1 MSNLENTPNKDAQ
14 DTESGDLE
22 KLAEEL
28 DSLPPEIKREIKT
41 FLSMSRFS
49 ATSSSPILDKINQ
62 QHITKI
68 LESVDKDS
76 ERAFVDAQQA
86 RKYNLIS
93 ICIFVAVFVF
103 LTVFLVNKDV
113 AVYQDILKI
122 LIIFGGGFGS
132 GLGFKIYLDRK
143 NSRKWQINCEFRLQ
157 MSSS

>member
-1 MSNLENTPNKDAQ
+1 M
-14 DTESGDLE
+14 G
-22 KLAEEL
+22 
-28 DSLPPEIKREIKT
+28 
-41 FLSMSRFS
+41 RFS
-49 ATSSSPILDKINQ
+49 ASSISPIIDKINQ

-68 LESVDKDS
+68 LESVEKDS
-76 ERAFVDAQQA
+76 ERAFVDAQEA
-86 RKYNLIS
+86 RKYNLVA

-143 NSRKWQINCEFRLQ
+143 NK
-157 MSSS
+157 

>member
-1 MSNLENTPNKDAQ
+1 MSNQENESNKEFDQ
-14 DTESGDLE
+14 QKDEQESEYIE
-22 KLAEEL
+22 KLPEEL
-28 DSLPPEIKREIKT
+28 KNLNLPPEIKKEIRT
-41 FLSMSRFS
+41 FLSMGRFS
-49 ATSSSPILDKINQ
+49 GSSISPIIDKINQ

-68 LESVDKDS
+68 LESVEKDS
-76 ERAFVDAQQA
+76 ERAFVDAQEA
-86 RKYNLIS
+86 RKYNLVA

-143 NSRKWQINCEFRLQ
+143 NK
-157 MSSS
+157 

>member
-1 MSNLENTPNKDAQ
+1 MSEQENELNKDNQAL
-14 DTESGDLE
+14 ESGYIE
-22 KLAEEL
+22 KLPEEL
-28 DSLPPEIKREIKT
+28 ESLPPEIKREIKT
-41 FLSMSRFS
+41 FLSMSRLS
-49 ATSSSPILDKINQ
+49 TSSSSPILDKINQ

-76 ERAFVDAQQA
+76 ERAFIDAQQA

-93 ICIFVAVFVF
+93 IFIFLAVFVF

-113 AVYQDILKI
+113 AVYQDILRI

-143 NSRKWQINCEFRLQ
+143 NK
-157 MSSS
+157 

>member
-1 MSNLENTPNKDAQ
+1 MSNPENESTKEFDQKKDDQ
-14 DTESGDLE
+14 DSESGYIE
-22 KLAEEL
+22 KLPEEL
-28 DSLPPEIKREIKT
+28 NNLNLPPEIKKEIRT
-41 FLSMSRFS
+41 FLSMGRFS
-49 ATSSSPILDKINQ
+49 AASSVSPILDKINQ

-76 ERAFVDAQQA
+76 ERAFVDAQEA
-86 RKYNLIS
+86 RKYNLAA

-143 NSRKWQINCEFRLQ
+143 NK
-157 MSSS
+157 